1 MKKNL
6 KHFLPKKIGYTV
18 GDSGSGK
25 THPGSKCK
33 KKHRIS
39 NTAFIYKGYTPLHH
53 CLSLYWSP
61 ATMALARL
69 LLEHGADPNAKTR
82 HGAVPLHECVITNN
96 VESVKL
102 LLEFGVMCLFSL
114 LFL

>member
-1 MKKNL
+1 MEIRNPEKPIPDPEVKL
-6 KHFLPKKIGYTV
+6 
-18 GDSGSGK
+18 
-25 THPGSKCK
+25 
-33 KKHRIS
+33 KHRIS

-69 LLEHGADPNAKTR
+69 LLEHGADPNAKER

-102 LLEFGVMCLFSL
+102 LLEFGVMRLFSL

>member
-1 MKKNL
+1 MG
-6 KHFLPKKIGYTV
+6 FRDPKKPIP
-18 GDSGSGK
+18 D
-25 THPGSKCK
+25 PGSRGRKSTGSRF
-33 KKHRIS
+33 RIS
-39 NTAFIYKGYTPLHH
+39 NTDFIYKGYTPLHH

-82 HGAVPLHECVITNN
+82 HGAVPLYECVISDN

-102 LLEFGVMCLFSL
+102 LLEFGVICLFSL
-114 LFL
+114 FFVKHLNYL